1 MATSIYSSFL
11 FEIHHHQNLITQ
23 VKERKSLRIC
33 MLPKQRLTKVVLWI
47 IANKNAQLS
56 YLIKLGEFW

>member
-23 VKERKSLRIC
+23 VKERK
-33 MLPKQRLTKVVLWI
+33 PKNMHVT
-47 IANKNAQLS
+47 
-56 YLIKLGEFW
+56 